1 MPLHCSPNPWYN
13 TWAIV
18 VRCCK
23 TPQHSRRSF
32 GRRRRC
38 TYRIR
43 TVHRRPLSRVHSG
56 RTIRCWRGRGQ
67 RTAFSCDSTY
77 VLLCKGIQL
86 ACPACGIQAL
96 MQCEEDRDWNDRY
109 KSGNG
114 QVRFVLRTIVSRPD
128 ASLKLYVKR
137 SLLASF
143 RAQGVCEV
151 S

>member
-1 MPLHCSPNPWYN
+1 
-13 TWAIV
+13 
-18 VRCCK
+18 
-23 TPQHSRRSF
+23 
-32 GRRRRC
+32 
-38 TYRIR
+38 
-43 TVHRRPLSRVHSG
+43 
-56 RTIRCWRGRGQ
+56 
-67 RTAFSCDSTY
+67 
-77 VLLCKGIQL
+77 
-86 ACPACGIQAL
+86 